1 MIRSV
6 ICVRGGEEIRESIGM
21 DAEYIVGI
29 FVAAV
34 HKGQGIGHQ
43 LIEAVKKKKRLFLY
57 VIEKYTEAMAFYLA
71 EGSRSERE

>member
-1 MIRSV
+1 
-6 ICVRGGEEIRESIGM
+6 M